1 MAATEGK
8 DNYVDLVCE
17 GGGVKGIGLAGAYS
31 MLEERG
37 FEPKNVA
44 GTSAGAITAALI
56 AAGYRAEE
64 LKEIIV
70 SLNFRQFE
78 DKGWEDRIPLF
89 DKSASLLLDQ
99 GLYEG
104 KRFYEWMKELLEA
117 KGIRTFRDLVIKD
130 ETDPKYRSR
139 LQVIASD
146 VTGRR
151 LLVLPSDAGKLGLE
165 PDDLEVAHAVRM
177 SMSIPIFFEPVRI
190 KNDKTKTDHII
201 VDGGMLSNFPVW
213 LFDCEPGE
221 EPEWPTFGLLLV
233 EPDPKKPISQ
243 RLEKDDRDRGVSA
256 LIDYVKAMA
265 QTMMEAHDR
274 LYIEKEQFARTI
286 PIPTLG
292 VGTTEFDITPE
303 RALALY
309 ESGRSATAKFL
320 DTWDFGRYVAE
331 FRQGKEHS
339 RREEIA
345 AELGTAPTAVSETFA
360 VGSAAPG
367 EPIEIPTRP
376 QGSAG

>member
-1 MAATEGK
+1 MAEAPQNG
-8 DNYVDLVCE
+8 NYVDLVLE

-37 FEPKNVA
+37 FEAKNIA

-56 AAGYRAEE
+56 AAGYRADE

-70 SLNFRQFE
+70 SLDFRQFQDE
-78 DKGWEDRIPLF
+78 AWEDRIPIF
-89 DKSASLLLDQ
+89 DRTASLLLDQ

-104 KRFYEWMKELLEA
+104 TRFYEWMKELLEA
-117 KGIRTFRDLVIKD
+117 KKIRTFRDLVIKD

-151 LLVLPSDAGKLGLE
+151 LLILPRDGGKLGLDD
-165 PDDLEVAHAVRM
+165 PDDLEVALAVRM
-177 SMSIPIFFEPVRI
+177 SMSIPIFFEPVRV
-190 KNDKTKTDHII
+190 KNEKTDTNHVI

-233 EPDPKKPISQ
+233 EPEPRKPIGH
-243 RLEKDDRDRGVSA
+243 RLEQDGRDRGVSA

-274 LYIEKEQFARTI
+274 LYIEQEQFARTI

-292 VGTTEFDITPE
+292 VGTTEFDITRE

-309 ESGRSATAKFL
+309 ESGRKATDEFL
-320 DTWDFGRYVAE
+320 KTWDFGAYVAA
-331 FRQGKEHS
+331 FRRGPEQT
-339 RREEIA
+339 RRQAIVEQLEA
-345 AELGTAPTAVSETFA
+345 
-360 VGSAAPG
+360 
-367 EPIEIPTRP
+367 
-376 QGSAG
+376 QGSPARGR

>member
-1 MAATEGK
+1 MAAEERTGK
-8 DNYVDLVCE
+8 YADLVCE

-37 FEPKNVA
+37 YEAKNVA

-70 SLNFRQFE
+70 SLDFRQFQDEAWE
-78 DKGWEDRIPLF
+78 DKLG
-89 DKSASLLLDQ
+89 KAASIFLDQ
-99 GLYEG
+99 GIYEG
-104 KRFYEWMKELLEA
+104 NRFYEWIKELLAA
-117 KGIRTFRDLVIKD
+117 KNVHTFRDLVIEE

-139 LQVIASD
+139 LQVIVSD

-151 LLVLPSDAGKLGLE
+151 LLVLPQDAGKLGYE
-165 PDDLEVAHAVRM
+165 DQDDLEVAFAVRM

-190 KNDKTKTDHII
+190 KNKQTDREHTI

-221 EPEWPTFGLLLV
+221 EPDWPTFGLLLV
-233 EPDPKKPISQ
+233 EPEPTKPIGH
-243 RLEKDDRDRGVSA
+243 RLEQDGKKDRGISA
-256 LIDYVKAMA
+256 LVDYIKAMA

-274 LYIEKEQFARTI
+274 LYIEKEQYARTI

-292 VGTTEFDITPE
+292 VGTTEFDITRE
-303 RALALY
+303 RALKLF
-309 ESGRSATAKFL
+309 ESGREATAKFL
-320 DTWDFGRYVAE
+320 DTWDFEGYIAE
-331 FRQGKEHS
+331 FREGKEHS
-339 RREEIA
+339 RRKEIA
-345 AELGTAPTAVSETFA
+345 ADVRRAQVAA
-360 VGSAAPG
+360 GS
-367 EPIEIPTRP
+367 
-376 QGSAG
+376 